1 MRRRLH
7 IVLNPLHIPPKESA
21 KRRILL
27 SLRNRFP
34 MLSPDP
40 DLDATIQDQPTL
52 VSSTPAA
59 PAHLDATLAVGS
71 TSVAAP
77 VPVLAAG
84 DPQVRVGS
92 YTITGRL
99 GEGGMGVV
107 YEALQDNPR
116 RPVALKI
123 IRGAFADEQAVRMF
137 QREAQVLGR
146 LRHPGIAAIYESGRT
161 PDGQHYFA
169 MELVRGRRLDEFVRG
184 LAQDQSKAVLR
195 QKLRLFLLICD
206 AVSYAHQR
214 GVIHRDLKPAN
225 VLVQE
230 AEAVSVSTL
239 TPSIV
244 AESQGGVKVLDFGLA
259 RIAEDELGGASLATQ
274 PGTIQGTVPYMS
286 PEQVRGAT
294 DQIDVRSDVY
304 ALGVIFYEMLAGALP
319 YDLRKASLPEAAR
332 IICDQAPQPLPPA
345 FPRELNTIVGKALEK
360 APAQRY
366 QSVAAFAEDI
376 HRFLSDQ
383 PILAQPP
390 STIYQLRKL
399 VTRHKL
405 GFSAAAALVILLAGV
420 AVAMTVQAGRIAVQR
435 DRAEQESKFL
445 THLFQASKP
454 DQARG
459 KTVTARELLDQGAKN
474 IQADA
479 TMDGEVKA
487 SLLDT
492 MGGAYSSLG
501 LFPQAQPLIEA
512 SLAARTA
519 QFGADSVPVAQ
530 TLRDRGLLKLNAGN
544 DAGAQAD
551 YSRALSIYEKA
562 EGPVSVNIAQLLND
576 MGTALD
582 HVGQLDEAQ
591 SYFQRA
597 LDMSIK
603 LDGPNSKE
611 LIPMRTNLAY
621 IAYTR
626 KDYAGAEQAFRQELA
641 AAVQIYGPDHPF
653 VSKITNNLGGVLYT
667 EKKYSEAEQFYSQA
681 LALNRKLLG
690 NAHPEIGLDLANI
703 AEARDAQGDLAG
715 AEQEYR
721 QAIAVLQPKV
731 PATDPRL
738 RFADTNLGSVLI
750 RAGGA
755 AKVAEAETLLR
766 TALAAD
772 QKALPP
778 GSWDIADVQSELG
791 AALLEQRRYA
801 EAEPML
807 VGSFSTLQTKLGAND
822 PATVTRALD
831 RIVRLY
837 QEWGK
842 PERARPYLAL
852 RKN

>member
-1 MRRRLH
+1 VNVVMVSALAVAAPTHSTSPAINPNHRPRFIFMHATFRPPWGILRAKSHSYCRNDSLRAPRSGMRSRLHKLLNRLH
-7 IVLNPLHIPPKESA
+7 IAPGLQPD
-21 KRRILL
+21 RRILL
-27 SLRNRFP
+27 SPRACMQP
-34 MLSPDP
+34 PDP
-40 DLDATIQDQPTL
+40 SQDATVHDLPTL
-52 VSSTPAA
+52 AGSGPGTIPA
-59 PAHLDATLAVGS
+59 PVQELDATLAAHPHAAA
-71 TSVAAP
+71 AAP
-77 VPVLAAG
+77 GGAPSAFS
-84 DPQVRVGS
+84 DSQSRVGS

-107 YEALQDNPR
+107 YEAMQDNPR

-459 KTVTARELLDQGAKN
+459 K
-474 IQADA
+474 
-479 TMDGEVKA
+479 
-487 SLLDT
+487 
-492 MGGAYSSLG
+492 
-501 LFPQAQPLIEA
+501 
-512 SLAARTA
+512 
-519 QFGADSVPVAQ
+519 
-530 TLRDRGLLKLNAGN
+530 
-544 DAGAQAD
+544 
-551 YSRALSIYEKA
+551 
-562 EGPVSVNIAQLLND
+562 
-576 MGTALD
+576 
-582 HVGQLDEAQ
+582 
-591 SYFQRA
+591 
-597 LDMSIK
+597 
-603 LDGPNSKE
+603 
-611 LIPMRTNLAY
+611 
-621 IAYTR
+621 
-626 KDYAGAEQAFRQELA
+626 
-641 AAVQIYGPDHPF
+641 
-653 VSKITNNLGGVLYT
+653 
-667 EKKYSEAEQFYSQA
+667 
-681 LALNRKLLG
+681 
-690 NAHPEIGLDLANI
+690 
-703 AEARDAQGDLAG
+703 
-715 AEQEYR
+715 
-721 QAIAVLQPKV
+721 
-731 PATDPRL
+731 
-738 RFADTNLGSVLI
+738 
-750 RAGGA
+750 
-755 AKVAEAETLLR
+755 
-766 TALAAD
+766 
-772 QKALPP
+772 
-778 GSWDIADVQSELG
+778 
-791 AALLEQRRYA
+791 
-801 EAEPML
+801 
-807 VGSFSTLQTKLGAND
+807 
-822 PATVTRALD
+822 
-831 RIVRLY
+831 
-837 QEWGK
+837 
-842 PERARPYLAL
+842 
-852 RKN
+852 